1 MIQSNLCT
9 TAILGKWQ
17 GDRYMQDDCYIQG
30 DHYIQGRYNLY
41 RFACIM
47 NVILE
52 NKYTLVYT
60 IIILFHS

>member
-1 MIQSNLCT
+1 
-9 TAILGKWQ
+9 
-17 GDRYMQDDCYIQG
+17 MQDDYYVQG
-30 DHYIQGRYNLY
+30 DHYIQGRYNFY